1 MGRPILILAISLVIV
16 FAIASFGY
24 QYVMNHFI
32 RPVDASDTTP
42 VTVEIKRGSST
53 SAIADALYQS
63 ELIRNKAMFKI
74 YVDFTGQGGKLRSGT
89 YVFTRDMEI
98 EDIVDILIKGDGKV
112 QESIKFT
119 LTEGMTV
126 EAMAQSLVD
135 QGVLSSGSRFVELCK
150 SATTSA
156 PATSLSPPP

>member
-1 MGRPILILAISLVIV
+1 MPREEERRHWHGKGNGAGRNGARRPAREALNRKERAWRIGRPILILAISLVIV

-98 EDIVDILIKGDGKV
+98 EDIVDILIKG
-112 QESIKFT
+112 
-119 LTEGMTV
+119 TERFRN
-126 EAMAQSLVD
+126 
-135 QGVLSSGSRFVELCK
+135 LSSSR
-150 SATTSA
+150 
-156 PATSLSPPP
+156 